1 METEIALRLGRDVTP
16 EQAVLLRHE
25 DVDGFVDAMTVSIE
39 IVDSRW
45 REGQAAPAL
54 LKLADLQSH
63 GALVLG
69 DWVPYRSGHDWSAQR
84 CETRIGNAAPIDR
97 TGAHP
102 LGEPAWLLPIWL
114 QHLTRDGVTV
124 PAGTVVT
131 TGSWIGIAPAAPGQ
145 RVHAEFAGIGR
156 VELTV

>member
-1 METEIALRLGRDVTP
+1 MDPT
-16 EQAVLLRHE
+16 EQATLLRHE
-25 DVDGFVDAMTVSIE
+25 DVDSFIDAMAVSIE

-69 DWVPYRSGHDWSAQR
+69 GWLPYRPGHDWSAQR
-84 CETRIGNAAPIDR
+84 CETVVGNERPIQR
-97 TGAHP
+97 TGTHP

-114 QHLTRDGVTV
+114 KHLTRDGVTV
-124 PAGTVVT
+124 PAGTIVT
-131 TGSWIGIAPAAPGQ
+131 TGSWIGIAPTAPGQ
-145 RVHAEFAGIGR
+145 CVHAEFSGIGR
-156 VELTV
+156 VELTI